1 MTFKY
6 HFFYDYDNNNVN
18 RRFLKRIILTIIIIV
33 ICVFTLLTLWKQS
46 KDPENAY
53 LIIAKHGA
61 VASELINCS
70 HIGVDVLK
78 EGGSAVDAAIATELC
93 VGTINAFSAGIGGG
107 GLMLIHLPNGTA
119 EFIDCRET
127 APHIANKRMFIK
139 NPNSASIGGL
149 SIGVPGEISGMK
161 IAHERYGKLP
171 WKRLFEPSI
180 KLSRDGFPVDK
191 ELDIRLKMYRNELEQ
206 DPALSA
212 IYAPSGKLLEKGE
225 IVYRRNFSRT
235 LELISENY
243 TEFYEGSIARSL
255 INEINGRGGIMSFD
269 DFKNYKTIIREPVI
283 GYYHGKKIITTSE
296 PTSGPPLIF
305 MLNLLENY
313 EMSDNGLDITN
324 LHRIV
329 ETMKFGFARRTELG
343 DPEYFRDQFEHET
356 RIREIISKEY
366 AALVRA
372 NVSDDQTFNPDYY
385 NPIFDHKDDHGTT
398 HISVMDKNDMA
409 VSFTSTVNLI
419 WGSRVL
425 DPITGILL
433 NDEMDDFSIPGAP
446 NHFGLR
452 PSPYN
457 FVAPGKRPLS
467 STVPTIVE
475 NENGK
480 VELVTGGSGGSKIL
494 SAVLQVL
501 LNLYDFD
508 MSLLDAINSPRVH
521 HQLLPNLLGIEQG
534 LNLELVDKLLTIGHV
549 IQLYN
554 IENREHSCQV
564 NAIRKFNDGTIHAVS
579 DYRKSGVFF

>member
-1 MTFKY
+1 MSFKY
-6 HFFYDYDNNNVN
+6 QPINDYDNNNVN
-18 RRFLKRIILTIIIIV
+18 RRFLKKIILTIIIIV
-33 ICVFTLLTLWKQS
+33 ICVFTLLTLWKTP

-61 VASELINCS
+61 VASELVNCS
-70 HIGVDVLK
+70 RIGIDVLK

-119 EFIDCRET
+119 EFIDSREA
-127 APHIANKRMFIK
+127 APHIANKGMFIK
-139 NPNSASIGGL
+139 NPISASVGGL
-149 SIGVPGEISGMK
+149 SVGVPGEINGMK

-180 KLSRDGFPVDK
+180 KLSRDGFPVGK
-191 ELDIRLKMYRNELEQ
+191 ELDIRLKMFRDVMEQ

-212 IYAPSGKLLEKGE
+212 IYAPSGKILKEGE

-243 TEFYEGSIARSL
+243 TEFYEGSIAQSL
-255 INEINGRGGIMSFD
+255 IKEINRRGGNMSCD

-283 GYYHGKKIITTSE
+283 GYYHGRKIITTSE
-296 PTSGPPLIF
+296 PTSGPSLIF
-305 MLNLLENY
+305 MLNLLEKY
-313 EMSDNGLDITN
+313 EMSNNGLDITN

-329 ETMKFGFARRTELG
+329 ETLKFGFARRTELG
-343 DPEYFRDQFEHET
+343 DPEYV
-356 RIREIISKEY
+356 ISLIICKI
-366 AALVRA
+366 LI
-372 NVSDDQTFNPDYY
+372 DY
-385 NPIFDHKDDHGTT
+385 KC
-398 HISVMDKNDMA
+398 
-409 VSFTSTVNLI
+409 VNLI
-419 WGSRVL
+419 WGSQVL
-425 DPITGILL
+425 DPVTGILL

-457 FVAPGKRPLS
+457 FVSPGKRPLS

-480 VELVTGGSGGSKIL
+480 VELVTGGSGGTKIL
-494 SAVLQVL
+494 SAVLQTL

-508 MSLLDAINSPRVH
+508 MSLLDAINFPRVH

-534 LNLELVDKLLTIGHV
+534 LNYELVDKLLTIGHV
-549 IQLYN
+549 IQLHN
-554 IENREHSCQV
+554 IESRDQSCQV
-564 NAIRKFNDGTIHAVS
+564 HAIRKFKDGTIHAVS
-579 DYRKSGVFF
+579 DFRKNGIAAGY

>member
-6 HFFYDYDNNNVN
+6 QSINDYDNNNVN
-18 RRFLKRIILTIIIIV
+18 R
-33 ICVFTLLTLWKQS
+33 KQS

-61 VASELINCS
+61 VASELMNCS

-107 GLMLIHLPNGTA
+107 GLMLIHLPNGSA

-149 SIGVPGEISGMK
+149 SIGVP
-161 IAHERYGKLP
+161 
-171 WKRLFEPSI
+171 
-180 KLSRDGFPVDK
+180 DGFPVGK

-255 INEINGRGGIMSFD
+255 IKEINGRGGIMSFD

-283 GYYHGKKIITTSE
+283 GYYHGKK
-296 PTSGPPLIF
+296 
-305 MLNLLENY
+305 
-313 EMSDNGLDITN
+313 
-324 LHRIV
+324 
-329 ETMKFGFARRTELG
+329 
-343 DPEYFRDQFEHET
+343 FRDQFEHET
-356 RIREIISKEY
+356 RIQEIISKEY

-372 NVSDDQTFNPDYY
+372 NVSDSQTFDPDYY

-494 SAVLQVL
+494 SAVLQ
-501 LNLYDFD
+501 
-508 MSLLDAINSPRVH
+508 
-521 HQLLPNLLGIEQG
+521 LGIEQG

-579 DYRKSGVFF
+579 DYRKSGVAAGY